1 MPCGLHPVGRMFC
14 APAIGNLSF
23 MVQIGY
29 TMMTEQAGP
38 RDLVDHVVAAERAG
52 FDFSVTSDHYFPWL
66 DEQGHAPYAWSV
78 LGAAAQAT
86 SRIPLMTYVT
96 CPTVRYHPAVVA
108 QKAATVQLLS
118 EGRFRLGLGSG
129 ENLNE
134 HVVGAGWP
142 AAHVRLEMLEEAVE
156 IIRAL
161 FAGGDVSHHG
171 THYDVENARLW
182 DLPEQLPPD
191 RHRGLRTP
199 VLRARRP
206 ARRPGRRHRA
216 QEGTPG
222 GVRPPRRQRKAPG
235 RPGSGLLRH
244 RPGRGA
250 QAGARAVPLVRRRLE
265 GQLRAAGSRRI
276 RPGHPVRTAR
286 GRRAVHRV
294 RLGRRDVRRG
304 GAAVRRG
311 GLHRGR
317 PGPGRRRPPAALH
330 PMGGEGTAAR
340 PARALRTGGGAGGGR
355 CRRGRTAVSA
365 EHPCG
370 PA

>member
-1 MPCGLHPVGRMFC
+1 
-14 APAIGNLSF
+14 

-66 DEQGHAPYAWSV
+66 EEQGHAPYAWSV

-182 DLPEQLPPD
+182 DLPEQLPPIGIAVSGPRSCELAGRLGDLVVATEPKRELLEAFD
-191 RHRGLRTP
+191 RHGGSGKPRVGQVP
-199 VLRARRP
+199 VCFDTDRDAALKRAHEQFRWSVGGWKVNSELPGP
-206 ARRPGRRHRA
+206 AGFDQATRF
-216 QEGTPG
+216 
-222 GVRPPRRQRKAPG
+222 VRPEDVARSIAC
-235 RPGSGLLRH
+235 GS
-244 RPGRGA
+244 
-250 QAGARAVPLVRRRLE
+250 
-265 GQLRAAGSRRI
+265 
-276 RPGHPVRTAR
+276 
-286 GRRAVHRV
+286 
-294 RLGRRDVRRG
+294 DVETFVE
-304 GAAVRRG
+304 AVRPYAEAGFTEIALVQVG
-311 GLHRGR
+311 GGHQR
-317 PGPGRRRPPAALH
+317 PFIEWAEKELLP
-330 PMGGEGTAAR
+330 
-340 PARALRTGGGAGGGR
+340 ALR
-355 CRRGRTAVSA
+355 
-365 EHPCG
+365 EL
-370 PA
+370 